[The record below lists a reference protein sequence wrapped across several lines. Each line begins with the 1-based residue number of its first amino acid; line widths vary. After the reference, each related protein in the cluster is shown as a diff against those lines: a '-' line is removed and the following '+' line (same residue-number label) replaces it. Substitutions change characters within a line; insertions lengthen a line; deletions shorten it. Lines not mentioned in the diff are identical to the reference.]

1 MAKTAT
7 VPEML
12 SDLFENHD
20 WFDEEIAIGVGYYM
34 PNHRVPSTQSVYRW
48 RRGDSTRGLSKLFTA
63 PLRVRPLTARSRSP
77 CPFGA
82 KTRETT
88 CT

>member
-34 PNHRVPSTQSVYRW
+34 PNHRVPSTAGV
-48 RRGDSTRGLSKLFTA
+48 GGMPPPTSTRGLSKLFTA

>member
-48 RRGDSTRGLSKLFTA
+48 RRGDAAPDFYAGAVEALYRAVKSETSDGKITITL
-63 PLRVRPLTARSRSP
+63 PLR
-77 CPFGA
+77 G
-82 KTRETT
+82 
-88 CT
+88 